1 MKYQWAIFNVQ
12 ENIGIVLLRPGP
24 LHTPRVPIVVLVR
37 IMHSM
42 LGHFILVGMV
52 VVSTMEEA
60 ERERERYCWKWM
72 QSVRLAPYRLSP
84 LRPPCCPP
92 IMTFFTVLVELRVL
106 STVGAL
112 RVQVVGS
119 LWVHG
124 LTFGVPAM
132 S

>member
-60 ERERERYCWKWM
+60 EKERDIAGSGCRASAWLLTAY
-72 QSVRLAPYRLSP
+72 
-84 LRPPCCPP
+84 LRC
-92 IMTFFTVLVELRVL
+92 VHRV
-106 STVGAL
+106 A
-112 RVQVVGS
+112 RQ
-119 LWVHG
+119 
-124 LTFGVPAM
+124 
-132 S
+132 